1 MKIVATMIMMLTG
14 IIAAF
19 GEIKADLLFSY
30 DDGKTWT
37 EDFPILKSGQKNF
50 SVKVNYRVEE
60 TRKISRNTIMAFLYA
75 DFDFSSAT
83 GRKQAWEEINGKVKY
98 GGKHF
103 FWRQVIPKY
112 YQNCTPP
119 STFVFNV
126 NVDARKEGVM
136 GVANQWNAEKK
147 KEENAPMP
155 AVDALKPGTHRFFI
169 QLHYSLESPS
179 ATIICNKPFELIVEE

>member
-1 MKIVATMIMMLTG
+1 MKIAVTIMMMLTG
-14 IIAAF
+14 VIAVF
-19 GEIKADLLFSY
+19 GEIKADLLFSS
-30 DDGKTWT
+30 DDEKSWT
-37 EDFPILKSGQKNF
+37 EDFPILKNGQKKF

-60 TRKISRNTIMAFLYA
+60 TGKISSNTIMAFLYA

-83 GRKQAWEEINGKVKY
+83 GKKQGWEDINGKARY
-98 GGKHF
+98 GGKY

-112 YQNCTPP
+112 YQNCTSS

-126 NVDARKEGVM
+126 NVDARKEGAV

-155 AVDALKPGTHRFFI
+155 AVDSLKPGTHRFFI
-169 QLHYSLESPS
+169 QLHYSLESPA
-179 ATIICNKPFELIVEE
+179 ATIICNKPFELVIEE